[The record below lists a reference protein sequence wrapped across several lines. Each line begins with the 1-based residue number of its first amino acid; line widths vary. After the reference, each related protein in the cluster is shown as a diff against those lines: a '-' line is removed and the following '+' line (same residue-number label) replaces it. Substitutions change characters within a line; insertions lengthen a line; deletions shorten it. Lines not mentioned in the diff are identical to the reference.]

1 MIEVILL
8 SLPLSAAI
16 VRGAERLTASIFSL
30 LTLSFY
36 FLNKL
41 IPDEVYYLVSAS
53 YDIFIMLIMSL
64 IYFATFQRLAK
75 ILSLMGLASIII
87 QMIGMR
93 IYVMGGNGAI
103 YDNAGL
109 LFYTVIVALFI
120 WRWIGRG
127 KRDGNSRVFDNNFHS
142 GKDYIKSH

>member
-64 IYFATFQRLAK
+64 IYFSTFQRLAK

-93 IYVMGGNGAI
+93 IYVMGGNSAI

-120 WRWIGRG
+120 WRGIGRG
-127 KRDGNSRVFDNNFHS
+127 KRDGNFRVYDDHFYSNKNSVKGH
-142 GKDYIKSH
+142 